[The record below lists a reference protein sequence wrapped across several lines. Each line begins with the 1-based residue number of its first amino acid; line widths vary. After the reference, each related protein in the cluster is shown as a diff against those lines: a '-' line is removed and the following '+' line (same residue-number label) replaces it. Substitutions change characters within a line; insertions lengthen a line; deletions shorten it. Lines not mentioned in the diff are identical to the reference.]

1 MIKTVS
7 AFALVLLLSGCA
19 QQTFKMRS
27 EPVASP
33 KKLSPIISL
42 FPDWVRKKPLMP
54 LQSAVAQIR

>member
-19 QQTFKMRS
+19 QQTFKMNS

-33 KKLSPIISL
+33 KKVITHHFFISGL
-42 FPDWVRKKPLMP
+42 GQKNR
-54 LQSAVAQIR
+54 